1 MNMLYKVKRCSY
13 CNNAN
18 VTLEEYELCDKCDEI
33 IFNKIKE
40 ELNKGVKSP
49 KELANSVGVSLKLID
64 AYMKDDRLIDV
75 KEENNFYTCKYCGEA
90 IDSGDICNNC
100 LNKIKLRE
108 LMMGGNSSNRPVNN
122 NTSTSD
128 NRDHTIRMHTF
139 RK

>member
-75 KEENNFYTCKYCGEA
+75 KKENDFHTCKYCGDA

-108 LMMGGNSSNRPVNN
+108 LMMNGNSSNNKSVNN
-122 NTSTSD
+122 NDTH
-128 NRDHTIRMHTF
+128 DHTIRMHTF